1 MRRIATGL
9 VRDGLAE
16 LRDNPDHRTSPL
28 LVLTGDGQRTLAAV
42 TARATTAHGAMGRGS
57 RRAIWAAVRGVP
69 RRLTR
74 QTDAWADTARAHA
87 GPTGGRAGEDE
98 V

>member
-1 MRRIATGL
+1 MPRSPGWR

-42 TARATTAHGAMGRGS
+42 TARATAAHGAMGRGS
-57 RRAIWAAVRGVP
+57 RRAIWQP
-69 RRLTR
+69 Y
-74 QTDAWADTARAHA
+74 A
-87 GPTGGRAGEDE
+87 GCRDG
-98 V
+98 